1 MKESRGHSRIQR
13 IGDRASGS
21 RLRRPWVAGLLTLW
35 IAGSAMGQP
44 SFPNLEVKANFMLNF
59 ARFVT
64 WPEGIFESE
73 ASELDICIL
82 ADPIYAG
89 AISSVLSGR
98 KIRRREVQ
106 ILGPGTSEDA
116 LWCHVVIIPEALALL
131 HDEVID
137 TLGSSSILTISESG
151 GFAQA
156 GGVANLISRE
166 GKVRLEVRWEAL
178 ARSALELDPR
188 VFPLVEFL
196 GEAPEPAEEADSPTS
211 VDPAEPSP
219 GA

>member
-73 ASELDICIL
+73 A
-82 ADPIYAG
+82 
-89 AISSVLSGR
+89 
-98 KIRRREVQ
+98 REVQ